1 MEEDLVRDEVVIEKQ
16 TYRDQLSSDLKKIK
30 SELDRIREKLRLSQ
44 ARDNAD
50 TLQLDK
56 LSQVFEVLFRL
67 QHKVFLL

>member
-50 TLQLDK
+50 ILQLDK